1 MCVHKHE
8 RVLVSVYVYVHVHD
22 CVFSFTYLLLYFPL
36 NQIQLKI
43 LSSELAHVHNSIKYF
58 PHEMISQYTPSVES
72 LSIISN
78 FTMKY

>member
-43 LSSELAHVHNSIKYF
+43 LSSELAHVHN
-58 PHEMISQYTPSVES
+58 
-72 LSIISN
+72 
-78 FTMKY
+78 